1 MIIILISN
9 ILVMSTQINT
19 VLNPN
24 TISRRFYD
32 CFITSLKPAFKTI
45 RWLLSIMIPVS
56 FAVMLLDWSGFLFW
70 LAGYTGPLM
79 KFLGL
84 RGESALVLLS
94 SGLLNIYSALATIQ
108 TLTLTG
114 REITIL
120 ALMCLISHNLIVETA
135 VQKKT
140 GSSALW
146 MVVLRISTAIVGGF
160 LMNLVLPGQPV
171 VSTGR
176 VLVHHAVP
184 FLDMLKP
191 WFLSTLWLICKA
203 IMIIIGLNFLQ
214 RVMDEFSVTL
224 WLSNLMSPVLKL
236 FGLPPQASF
245 MWLIANII
253 GLAWGSTILIEQA
266 EQGKISQQ
274 EANLLNHHI
283 AISHSLLEDTLLF
296 VAIGVAAGWI
306 IFPRLFL
313 AFIAVWTY
321 RLFFIKH

>member
-1 MIIILISN
+1 MVDFTNSGSN
-9 ILVMSTQINT
+9 SK
-19 VLNPN
+19 
-24 TISRRFYD
+24 TISQKLYD

-56 FAVMLLDWSGFLFW
+56 FVVLLLDYSGFLFW
-70 LAGYTGPLM
+70 LAGYTGPLA
-79 KFLGL
+79 KLLGL

-94 SGLLNIYSALATIQ
+94 SGLLNIYSAVATIQ
-108 TLTLTG
+108 SLSFTG

-140 GSSALW
+140 GSSAIW
-146 MVVLRISTAIVGGF
+146 MVILRISAAIIGGF
-160 LMNLVLPGQPV
+160 ILNLILQGKPIAYTSGILEHTSP
-171 VSTGR
+171 
-176 VLVHHAVP
+176 P
-184 FLDMLKP
+184 FLAMLKP
-191 WFLSTLWLICKA
+191 WLQSTLWLIIKA
-203 IMIIIGLNFLQ
+203 VLIIIGLNFLQ
-214 RVMDEFSVTL
+214 KVMDEFSITL
-224 WLSNLMSPVLKL
+224 WLSKIMSPILKL
-236 FGLPPQASF
+236 FGLPAQASF

-253 GLAWGSTILIEQA
+253 GLACGSAILIEQA
-266 EQGKISQQ
+266 EEGKISKQ

-313 AFIAVWTY
+313 AFVTVWIY
-321 RLFFIKH
+321 RLFFIKKLS